1 MEKSKI
7 KKALPR
13 VKTNV
18 ALKNH
23 TTFKIGGKA
32 KYFFEAQTKQDIIK
46 ALKVAKELNLPFFI
60 LGGGSN
66 VLISD
71 KGFNG
76 LVIKIQKSKFK
87 IQNCNEK
94 LRGNLVAL
102 RNEKLRG
109 NLVALR
115 SSKFKIIDVEAGI
128 PLALLVSK
136 AVENRLTGLEWAIGI
151 PGTIGGALYG
161 NASAFSKSIGDFV
174 RWVEVLDIKN
184 LKIKKLSKRECKF
197 GYKNSI
203 FKKKKNYIILEA
215 EFLLKEDKKEKI
227 QKKIKDYLRKRKAT
241 QPLKFPSAGC
251 IFQNPKSKIQ
261 NPKLLKEF
269 PELKAFN
276 KKGLIPAGYLIDKC
290 GLKGETIG
298 GAKIS
303 EIHANFIINFKNA
316 KAKDVLELI
325 KLVKK
330 TVKNKFKITLE
341 EEIQIL
347 GVKSY

>member
-1 MEKSKI
+1 
-7 KKALPR
+7 
-13 VKTNV
+13 
-18 ALKNH
+18 
-23 TTFKIGGKA
+23 
-32 KYFFEAQTKQDIIK
+32 
-46 ALKVAKELNLPFFI
+46 
-60 LGGGSN
+60 
-66 VLISD
+66 
-71 KGFNG
+71 
-76 LVIKIQKSKFK
+76 
-87 IQNCNEK
+87 
-94 LRGNLVAL
+94 
-102 RNEKLRG
+102 
-109 NLVALR
+109 
-115 SSKFKIIDVEAGI
+115 
-128 PLALLVSK
+128 
-136 AVENRLTGLEWAIGI
+136 
-151 PGTIGGALYG
+151 
-161 NASAFSKSIGDFV
+161 
-174 RWVEVLDIKN
+174 
-184 LKIKKLSKRECKF
+184 ECKF

-203 FKKKKNYIILEA
+203 FKKKKNYIILGA
-215 EFLLKEDKKEKI
+215 EFLLKEGKKEKI
-227 QKKIKDYLRKRKAT
+227 QKKIKDYLQKRKAT

-316 KAKDVLELI
+316 KAKDVLKLI